1 MGLLCPHCRSR
12 FEDDKLDRCPHDRK
26 QLVPDLSGQTIGDR
40 YTLRELLGVGGMDS
54 SVWMAW
60 QTSTQRTVA
69 IKVLPPVTGDAADR
83 FARGGR
89 IASNLNHPNI
99 TTVHDYGRTENGGLY
114 LVMELLEGV
123 TLYRAL
129 RKTPFPLERTVHVID
144 QVLRA
149 LGHAHRRGVVHRD
162 IKLSNL
168 FLTPRDDD
176 PDFVKVLDFGIARFI
191 EEPPESWGEHQHNEI
206 TTTRQLCGT
215 PQYMAPE
222 QIGFGRIDARA
233 DLYAVGVATYRMI
246 TGRFPFQG
254 TAHEQFRAH
263 LQQLPPPF
271 AEVRP
276 DLSVPPE
283 IEAWIMR
290 ALEKDPD
297 QRFASAEEMRT
308 ALRSIRKR
316 HDLGAMELEDS
327 SVRSAP
333 HSRSSASSV
342 SWVGE
347 AQSRPTEHIVPDEP
361 HRRRS
366 WVWVALIALLLFVIV
381 ALLLT
386 RRGPTDPTLTAAN
399 DPAAGTHAAAGTD
412 RPPAPPPDAPP
423 DTAQPAGAGNPGA
436 GNPGTVNPGTVNPGT
451 VNPAAVNPLDPA
463 HKPDTPPARRS
474 VRITS
479 RPEGATVSRDSDA
492 LGNTPLVLQLPAGTY
507 LFQLSHVGHQSAS
520 IRLDV
525 GTDSEETLIG
535 HAVLDPQR
543 RPTPGEPRRPTPQN
557 RPTAEARPAPTPPVA
572 APPAT
577 PPPATP
583 PAGTVRMQLLDEDE
597 ARPFDIGGRPKPP
610 PAPTGEKPAVE
621 LLE

>member
-1 MGLLCPHCRSR
+1 MGQLCPHCRSR
-12 FEDDKLDRCPHDRK
+12 FDDDTLERCPHDRK
-26 QLVPDLSGQTIGDR
+26 RLVPDLSGQTIGDR

-69 IKVLPPVTGDAADR
+69 IKVLPPVEGDAAER

-191 EEPPESWGEHQHNEI
+191 EEPPESWGEHANNEI

-254 TAHEQFRAH
+254 TPHEQFRAH
-263 LQQLPPPF
+263 LQATPPPF
-271 AEVRP
+271 TEVRP
-276 DLSVPPE
+276 DLAVPPE

-316 HDLGAMELEDS
+316 HDIGASELEDS

-333 HSRSSASSV
+333 HSRSSPSSV
-342 SWVGE
+342 SWAGE
-347 AQSRPTEHIVPDEP
+347 AHSRPTEHIVPDEP
-361 HRRRS
+361 QRRRT
-366 WVWVALIALLLFVIV
+366 WVWVSLVALLLFVIA

-386 RRGPTDPTLTAAN
+386 RRETGDGPTITALA
-399 DPAAGTHAAAGTD
+399 PREPVATAGADT
-412 RPPAPPPDAPP
+412 APPP
-423 DTAQPAGAGNPGA
+423 
-436 GNPGTVNPGTVNPGT
+436 
-451 VNPAAVNPLDPA
+451 PLDPA
-463 HKPDTPPARRS
+463 VAAPDAARPAPAAAPAPDAAAAPAAPARRA

-479 RPEGATVSRDSDA
+479 RPDGATITRDGEVIGD
-492 LGNTPLVLQLPAGTY
+492 TPLVLQLPPGAY
-507 LFQLSHVGHQSAS
+507 LFQLSRPGHQSAS
-520 IRLDV
+520 IRVEV
-525 GTDSEETLIG
+525 GADGDETVVG
-535 HAVLDPQR
+535 HAVLDPEPR
-543 RPTPGEPRRPTPQN
+543 RAAAAAEPRRP
-557 RPTAEARPAPTPPVA
+557 A
-572 APPAT
+572 
-577 PPPATP
+577 PPPAPKAATPVKPTPEP
-583 PAGTVRMQLLDEDE
+583 PAVAQPAVPKKPDNGKSTVRMQLLDEDE
-597 ARPFDIGGRPKPP
+597 ARSFDIGGRGKTPP
-610 PAPTGEKPAVE
+610 PAPTGDKPAVE